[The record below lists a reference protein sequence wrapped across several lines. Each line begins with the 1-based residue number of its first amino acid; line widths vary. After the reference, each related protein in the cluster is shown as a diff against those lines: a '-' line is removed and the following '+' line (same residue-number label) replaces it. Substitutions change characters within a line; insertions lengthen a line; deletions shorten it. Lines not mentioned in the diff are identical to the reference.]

1 MRLHPILAAVSLA
14 ALVGAPLVAPSP
26 AMAWGGWGTGN
37 IAVPMPPSLQ
47 QPPQQAQVPDF
58 GGQNYSQTPQPQTTP
73 QTAQVPNGDPA
84 NGSSTFVAPGVERNS
99 DGQLE
104 RSP

>member
-1 MRLHPILAAVSLA
+1 MRVHRNLTAIGLTALVCASLA
-14 ALVGAPLVAPSP
+14 APLP

-37 IAVPMPPSLQ
+37 IGVPMPPHI
-47 QPPQQAQVPDF
+47 PYPQAGQVP
-58 GGQNYSQTPQPQTTP
+58 NNTQTPQAQTTP
-73 QTAQVPNGDPA
+73 QTAELPNGYA
-84 NGSSTFVAPGVERNS
+84 GNGSGTFVAPGVERNA

>member
-1 MRLHPILAAVSLA
+1 MRLHRILTAVGLA
-14 ALVGAPLVAPSP
+14 ALVCAPLVAPSP

-37 IAVPMPPSLQ
+37 IAVPMPPTIEQ
-47 QPPQQAQVPDF
+47 WPQAA
-58 GGQNYSQTPQPQTTP
+58 QTPQAQTTP
-73 QTAQVPNGDPA
+73 QTAQVPSGDAA

>member
-1 MRLHPILAAVSLA
+1 MRLNRILTAVGLA
-14 ALVGAPLVAPSP
+14 ALVCAPLVASSP

-37 IAVPMPPSLQ
+37 IGVPMPPTIQ
-47 QPPQQAQVPDF
+47 WPQAA
-58 GGQNYSQTPQPQTTP
+58 QTPQTQTTP
-73 QTAQVPNGDPA
+73 QIAQVPNGDAA
-84 NGSSTFVAPGVERNS
+84 NAPSTFVAPGVERNS